1 MPGRGGSEAL
11 YSFSAFQQP
20 QSRSLAFPASHF
32 ATTTLD
38 KTASS
43 NVKTKGNGQHS
54 RRLLDCVG
62 CPGAAPIP
70 APAPP
75 PATHTQVPASPHS
88 SAATFSLRRTSPQH
102 SLAGSW
108 DFQPWVSPFS
118 VSSFFHSS
126 SLLWTGP
133 QAGESGLFTPSPF
146 GLPKPLSLVLQWA
159 LGTPHLIGQSSPLK
173 SI

>member
-1 MPGRGGSEAL
+1 MPGQGGSEAL

-43 NVKTKGNGQHS
+43 NIKTKGNGQHS

-62 CPGAAPIP
+62 SPGAAPIP
-70 APAPP
+70 LP
-75 PATHTQVPASPHS
+75 QVPASYS

-102 SLAGSW
+102 SLTGNW

-118 VSSFFHSS
+118 VSSLFHSS
-126 SLLWTGP
+126 SISTVDSPSLL
-133 QAGESGLFTPSPF
+133 TPSPF
-146 GLPKPLSLVLQWA
+146 GLPKPLSLVLQRA
-159 LGTPHLIGQSSPLK
+159 LGIPHLIH
-173 SI
+173 

>member
-1 MPGRGGSEAL
+1 MPGQGGSEAL
-11 YSFSAFQQP
+11 FSFSSFQQP

-43 NVKTKGNGQHS
+43 NIKTKGNGQHS

-62 CPGAAPIP
+62 SPGAAPILLP
-70 APAPP
+70 
-75 PATHTQVPASPHS
+75 QVPASPHS

-102 SLAGSW
+102 SLTGITGNW

-118 VSSFFHSS
+118 VSSLFHSS
-126 SLLWTGP
+126 SISTVDSPSGWGVGAAHSLSVWPP
-133 QAGESGLFTPSPF
+133 QT
-146 GLPKPLSLVLQWA
+146 SLVLQRA
-159 LGTPHLIGQSSPLK
+159 LGIPHLIR
-173 SI
+173 